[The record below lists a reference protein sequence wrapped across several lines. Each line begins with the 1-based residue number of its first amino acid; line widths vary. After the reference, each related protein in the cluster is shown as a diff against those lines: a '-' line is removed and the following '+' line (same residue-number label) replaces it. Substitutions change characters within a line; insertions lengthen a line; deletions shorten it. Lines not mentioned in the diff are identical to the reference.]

1 MVDLLTVG
9 RPPSRDGR
17 ALVALESPVAAPPAS
32 RSVALTSRA
41 RFLHSS
47 QESRKGSGDLMEQGN
62 ATAEDL
68 FPPESPTE
76 NDCVAASR
84 PPTPSLA
91 PEGPSRPPMR
101 SNTYSIIAPREA
113 APLSARGR
121 AAAPPCPSPAIG
133 ACSPVPAAPES
144 ESDLD
149 EARRVF
155 FDVTLASYRRMTHY
169 GVLGVLP
176 TSGEKEI
183 RLAFYAR
190 ISQFHP
196 DRYFEKNIGAYR
208 ATLNEI
214 ARFIL
219 EAYEVLTREKSRAAY
234 DASLRQSE
242 ESALP

>member
-1 MVDLLTVG
+1 
-9 RPPSRDGR
+9 
-17 ALVALESPVAAPPAS
+17 
-32 RSVALTSRA
+32 
-41 RFLHSS
+41 
-47 QESRKGSGDLMEQGN
+47 MEQGN
-62 ATAEDL
+62 ATVEDL

-91 PEGPSRPPMR
+91 PEGQSRPSMR
-101 SNTYSIIAPREA
+101 SNTYSILAPRDA
-113 APLSARGR
+113 APVSARGR
-121 AAAPPCPSPAIG
+121 TTAPPCPSPAIA
-133 ACSPVPAAPES
+133 ACRPALDPPEA

-169 GVLGVLP
+169 GVLGVMP

-183 RLAFYAR
+183 RLAFYGR

-196 DRYFEKNIGAYR
+196 DRYFDKRIGAYR

-219 EAYEVLTREKSRAAY
+219 EAYEVLTRATSRAAY
-234 DASLRQSE
+234 DEALRQRDE
-242 ESALP
+242 DALP

>member
-1 MVDLLTVG
+1 
-9 RPPSRDGR
+9 
-17 ALVALESPVAAPPAS
+17 
-32 RSVALTSRA
+32 
-41 RFLHSS
+41 
-47 QESRKGSGDLMEQGN
+47 MEQGN

-68 FPPESPTE
+68 FPPESPTV
-76 NDCVAASR
+76 NDRVAASR

-91 PEGPSRPPMR
+91 PEGHSRPPMR

-113 APLSARGR
+113 APVSARGT
-121 AAAPPCPSPAIG
+121 ATPPPCPSPSIAAGGPG
-133 ACSPVPAAPES
+133 AAPPES

-169 GVLGVLP
+169 GVLGVPP

-196 DRYFEKNIGAYR
+196 DRYFDRNIGAYR

-234 DASLRQSE
+234 DAALRQSNE
-242 ESALP
+242 DALS